1 LIFVLAVALS
11 ITEEIF
17 FYLVKS
23 VFSMNSPLIM
33 AASPIWQSK
42 AELFSK
48 ALGFVCLSG
57 DEPSQLLESASSLG
71 TGLYLIVG
79 ERLRLDNKNGLAF
92 EIDFD
97 LDQINYRKREIG
109 RKNLLARA
117 LGIEK
122 GITRVV
128 DLSCGLSRD
137 SVLLSQLGFQVQAY
151 ERCAVLW
158 YMLVEAQKLST
169 RPEVKTIQ
177 FINENSLN
185 VLSRLSQ
192 AELRKQSFY
201 FDPMFPETKKDAL
214 PKKEMQIFR
223 ELVGPDL
230 DSVDVAKRAAEV
242 KVARLVIKRPR
253 KAEPLFD
260 KPRYFLESRLIR
272 YDVYQF

>member
-1 LIFVLAVALS
+1 M
-11 ITEEIF
+11 
-17 FYLVKS
+17 KS
-23 VFSMNSPLIM
+23 AFSMNSPLII

-57 DEPSQLLESASSLG
+57 EGPGQLLESASSLG
-71 TGLYLIVG
+71 TSLYLIVG
-79 ERLRLDNKNGLAF
+79 ERLRLDNKIGLAF

-97 LDQINYRKREIG
+97 LDHINYRKREIG
-109 RKNLLARA
+109 RKDLLARA

-128 DLSCGLSRD
+128 DLSCGLARD
-137 SVLLSQLGFQVQAY
+137 SVLLSQLGFQVQAH

-169 RPEVKTIQ
+169 RPEVKTIR

-192 AELRKQSFY
+192 ADLKKQSFY

-223 ELVGPDL
+223 ELVGLDL
-230 DSVDVAKRAAEV
+230 DSVDVVKRAAEV

-253 KAEPLFD
+253 KAEPLFE
-260 KPRYFLESRLIR
+260 KPRYFLEGRLIR

>member
-1 LIFVLAVALS
+1 
-11 ITEEIF
+11 
-17 FYLVKS
+17 
-23 VFSMNSPLIM
+23 MNSPLIM

-48 ALGFVCLSG
+48 AVGLVCLDAES
-57 DEPSQLLESASSLG
+57 PRQLLEYASSLG
-71 TGLYLIVG
+71 ISLYLIVG

-97 LDQINYRKREIG
+97 LDHINYRKKQIG

-128 DLSCGLSRD
+128 DLSCGLARD
-137 SVLLSQLGFQVQAY
+137 AVLLSQLGFQVQAY

-158 YMLVEAQKLST
+158 HMLVEAQKLST
-169 RPEVKTIQ
+169 RPEVQKIK
-177 FINENSLN
+177 FINENSLD

-192 AELRKQSFY
+192 AELQEQSFY

-242 KVARLVIKRPR
+242 KVSRLVIKRPR
-253 KAEPLFD
+253 KARPLVE
-260 KPRYFLESRLIR
+260 KPRYSLEGQLIR

>member
-1 LIFVLAVALS
+1 
-11 ITEEIF
+11 
-17 FYLVKS
+17 
-23 VFSMNSPLIM
+23 MNSPVII

-48 ALGFVCLSG
+48 ALGSVCLSG
-57 DEPSQLLESASSLG
+57 EKPSQLLESASSLG

-79 ERLRLDNKNGLAF
+79 ERLRLDNKNGLVF

-97 LDQINYRKREIG
+97 LDHINYRKKQVG
-109 RKNLLARA
+109 KKNLLARA

-122 GITRVV
+122 GITGVV
-128 DLSCGLSRD
+128 DLSCGLARD
-137 SVLLSQLGFQVQAY
+137 AVLLSQLGFQVQAY

-158 YMLVEAQKLST
+158 SMLVEAQKLST
-169 RPEVKTIQ
+169 RAEVKTIQ
-177 FINENSLN
+177 FIKENSLD

-201 FDPMFPETKKDAL
+201 FDPMFPATKKDAL

-242 KVARLVIKRPR
+242 KVSRLVIKRPR
-253 KAEPLFD
+253 KAEPLFE
-260 KPRYFLESRLIR
+260 KPRYFLEGRLIR